1 MNNIDLSQL
10 ITAQTKLA
18 KARADRMAALAE
30 LRWRSET
37 GGLELPD
44 GSTILTTRE
53 SQAQLSSA
61 MQMIQAGMMTGPI
74 DWKFASGWHQ
84 LSAEQLVSLATAV
97 LEHVRD
103 CFAAEKIVAAQ
114 MDATPGDLS
123 DFDILAAFE
132 AARTV
137 PTS

>member
-1 MNNIDLSQL
+1 MSNIDLSQL

-18 KARADRMAALAE
+18 RARADRMAALAE
-30 LRWRSET
+30 VRWRSET
-37 GGLELPD
+37 GGPELPD
-44 GSTILTTRE
+44 GSRILTTRE

-74 DWKFASGWHQ
+74 DWKLASGWQQ
-84 LSAEQLVSLATAV
+84 LDTEQLVVLATAV
-97 LEHVRD
+97 LAHVRD
-103 CFAAEKIVAAQ
+103 CFAAEKIVAAR

-123 DFDILAAFE
+123 DFDIVAAFE

-137 PTS
+137 PMS